1 MRAELSLC
9 TATSRDPDQSGYIG
23 NFVTN
28 QKIAFFGSTNH
39 MAQKVPGEERRE
51 RERIDIKKALFF
63 VEQLKKQ
70 N

>member
-9 TATSRDPDQSGYIG
+9 TATSRDPVQSGYIG

-28 QKIAFFGSTNH
+28 QKTAFFVSTNH
-39 MAQKVPGEERRE
+39 RAQKGPGERERDRE
-51 RERIDIKKALFF
+51 RER
-63 VEQLKKQ
+63 E